1 MKKMVKAALAA
12 ALVCFSS
19 SLFAAEP
26 VSFLKSTTYNLFE
39 DETVDNLAWGVEDAD
54 GLVLGGFL
62 PNKTEYN
69 FNIGAGAVLGSMWW
83 SIFDI
88 GSIRTSQTTTK
99 TVKLDTIAKDG
110 INTDYTEA
118 DTTSGTTRG
127 ATANAIKNELYVSF
141 APGDWGIQS
150 YWKVNDTSAANAEI
164 GKKTEHTETKA
175 TGESTD
181 NVYNKVSRAATNT
194 FGANFKGI
202 GFADLNDAGLYF
214 QLNSFEVAWNLAKT
228 AEKSTEESKYAGK
241 AYSTTKVKDKQATNK
256 FTPAFEAEMGFNLP
270 DLGSMSTKF
279 VLTEAFK
286 STFAIQNKKK
296 VTDAV
301 TQAYT
306 NSVATTKTTT
316 KTTETTKDGTAANRF
331 TWDNTLTPA
340 FVFDFDVGERL
351 SVKAYAGAAINVKNT
366 PGAKNGYKTTITES
380 STYDDIAK
388 TTTKSYEKKVE
399 LANTYIA
406 YSGDSIVTKVTPNTA
421 LALVYQ
427 VKPEKFNLNMGVKW
441 NPSTLT
447 WTASKSTRQTAK
459 ETEYKYEI
467 NEAGTK
473 IVTEDKVTPHTYPAD
488 TAADNNQANFIA
500 ESKSTT
506 FTAAAATAPELQI
519 GASWFITEKATLD
532 LAYSA
537 KFADIAVLGFAG
549 NSLFDKTFNIM
560 FSVKF

>member
-62 PNKTEYN
+62 PGEGKYN

-83 SIFDI
+83 SIYDF
-88 GSIRTSQTTTK
+88 GSFTAGQTTTK

-118 DTTSGTTRG
+118 DTTSGTNRG
-127 ATANAIKNELYVSF
+127 TTNAINNELYVSF

-150 YWKVNDTSAANAEI
+150 YWKIADTSGTGNV
-164 GKKTEHTETKA
+164 GKRTTHTETKA
-175 TGESTD
+175 TGASTD
-181 NVYNKVSRAATNT
+181 NVYNYAKRAATNT

-202 GFADLNDAGLYF
+202 GFADLNDADLYF

-228 AEKSTEESKYAGK
+228 AEKSTQESKYAGK

-296 VTDAV
+296 VTDVV
-301 TQAYT
+301 TQNYT

-316 KTTETTKDGTAANRF
+316 KETVTTKDGTAANRF

-380 STYDDIAK
+380 STYNDISK

-399 LANTYIA
+399 LADTYASTITNQ
-406 YSGDSIVTKVTPNTA
+406 VTTKVTPNTA

-447 WTASKSTRQTAK
+447 WTASKTTRQTAK

-473 IVTEDKVTPHTYPAD
+473 IVTEDKVTPHTYAAD
-488 TAADNNQANFIA
+488 TSDDDAQANFTA
-500 ESKSTT
+500 ESKSTQ
-506 FTAAAATAPELQI
+506 FAAAAATAPELSV

-532 LAYSA
+532 ISYTTV
-537 KFADIAVLGFAG
+537 FANVALFGG
-549 NSLFDKTFNIM
+549 NNGLFQKNLKLM

>member
-62 PNKTEYN
+62 PGEGKYN

-83 SIFDI
+83 SIYDF
-88 GSIRTSQTTTK
+88 GSFAANQTTTK
-99 TVKLDTIAKDG
+99 SVKLDTIAKDG

-118 DTTSGTTRG
+118 DTYSQPHRNN
-127 ATANAIKNELYVSF
+127 ANAINNELYVSF

-150 YWKVNDTSAANAEI
+150 YWKIADTSVAGDI
-164 GKKTEHTETKA
+164 GKSKYHTETKA
-175 TGESTD
+175 TGASSD
-181 NVYNKVSRAATNT
+181 SVYNETRRNATNT

-202 GFADLNDAGLYF
+202 GFADLNDADLYL
-214 QLNSFEVAWNLAKT
+214 QLNYFEVAWDLAKT
-228 AEKSTEESKYAGK
+228 AQKTTQESKYAGK
-241 AYSTTKVKDKQATNK
+241 AYSTTKINDKQATNK

-296 VTDAV
+296 VTDSVAY
-301 TQAYT
+301 AYT

-316 KTTETTKDGTAANRF
+316 KTTITTKDGTAANRF
-331 TWDNTLTPA
+331 TWDNTLTPT

-351 SVKAYAGAAINVKNT
+351 AVKASAGAAINVKNT
-366 PGAKNGYKTTITES
+366 PGAKNGYTTTVTETT
-380 STYDDIAK
+380 TYNELAK
-388 TTTKSYEKKVE
+388 TTTKSYSKSVA
-399 LANTYIA
+399 LVNGTYLSTITEQV
-406 YSGDSIVTKVTPNTA
+406 ITKVTPSTS

-447 WTASKSTRQTAK
+447 WTASKTTRQTAK
-459 ETEYKYEI
+459 ETSYVYNI

-473 IVTEDKVTPHTYPAD
+473 TVTTDSVTPHTFAAD
-488 TAADNNQANFIA
+488 TAADDNQANFTA

-532 LAYSA
+532 ISYTTA
-537 KFADIAVLGFAG
+537 FANVA
-549 NSLFDKTFNIM
+549 LFGGANGLFQKDLKLM

>member
-62 PNKTEYN
+62 PGEGKYN

-83 SIFDI
+83 SIYDF
-88 GSIRTSQTTTK
+88 GSFAADQTTTK
-99 TVKLDTIAKDG
+99 SVKLDTIAKDG

-118 DTTSGTTRG
+118 DTYSQPHRNN
-127 ATANAIKNELYVSF
+127 ANAINNELYVSF

-150 YWKVNDTSAANAEI
+150 YWKIADTSVAGDI
-164 GKKTEHTETKA
+164 GKSKYHTETKA
-175 TGESTD
+175 TGASSD
-181 NVYNKVSRAATNT
+181 SVYNETRRNAKNT

-202 GFADLNDAGLYF
+202 GFADLNDADLYF
-214 QLNSFEVAWNLAKT
+214 QLNSFEVLWDLAKT
-228 AEKSTEESKYAGK
+228 AEKSTQESKYAGK

-296 VTDAV
+296 VTDFV
-301 TQAYT
+301 EYAYT

-316 KTTETTKDGTAANRF
+316 KTTVTTKDGDSGNRF
-331 TWDNTLTPA
+331 TWDNTLTPT

-351 SVKAYAGAAINVKNT
+351 SVKASAGAAINVKNT
-366 PGAKNGYKTTITES
+366 PGDKNGYKTTVTETT
-380 STYDDIAK
+380 TYNELAK
-388 TTTKSYEKKVE
+388 TTTKTYSKSVA
-399 LANTYIA
+399 LANTA
-406 YSGDSIVTKVTPNTA
+406 YRPTITEKVITKVTPSTS

-447 WTASKSTRQTAK
+447 WTSSKTTRQTAK
-459 ETEYKYEI
+459 TTSYGYSI

-473 IVTEDKVTPHTYPAD
+473 TVTTDSVTPHTSAED
-488 TAADNNQANFIA
+488 TAADDTQ
-500 ESKSTT
+500 
-506 FTAAAATAPELQI
+506 
-519 GASWFITEKATLD
+519 
-532 LAYSA
+532 
-537 KFADIAVLGFAG
+537 
-549 NSLFDKTFNIM
+549 
-560 FSVKF
+560 